1 MSRFTRLRTLFS
13 QPPRHKVLAV
23 IGAGAMAVSMAA
35 CSDAPTSGGSGGG
48 GDDTVRLGLSVPA
61 LDTPFFSALIDGATQ
76 AAEDTGGEVVQT
88 ANAGRDSGQQV
99 TDFRNLITAGANTIM
114 AGVVDREAIQPAL
127 DYAASQNVPVV
138 IVDDQP
144 AAGEVFA
151 VVKADNY
158 GMGASAAQQLGG
170 LLPDGGTVLSISGGL
185 ETSNG
190 RDRANGFADEMAE
203 SFPDIEIIDQTADWD
218 GPTSGNVMSTVLSST
233 PDIAGVNLAT
243 DTLYWDPVAAAL
255 EGRGRLV
262 PAGQPGHVAAVA
274 IDGGTSALEAI
285 RNGFLD
291 ATISQPVDQYA
302 LRGVQYLQMALEGET
317 LEAGPTDHGSEI
329 VEQDGYLIDQLPAP
343 VITRDNADDSTLWGN
358 AS

>member
-1 MSRFTRLRTLFS
+1 MSRFARIRGDLKQRATRRAIAT
-13 QPPRHKVLAV
+13 V
-23 IGAGAMAVSMAA
+23 GAGALVLSVAA
-35 CSDAPTSGGSGGG
+35 CSDAPTAGGAD
-48 GDDTVRLGLSVPA
+48 GDDTLRLGISVPA

-76 AAEDTGGEVVQT
+76 AAEDAGGEVVQT

-99 TDFRNLITAGANTIM
+99 TDFRNLITAGANAIM

-127 DYAASQNVPVV
+127 DYAASRNVPVV

-144 AAGEVFA
+144 AAGEVYA

-158 GMGASAAQQLGG
+158 GMGASAAQQLGA
-170 LLPDGGTVLSISGGL
+170 LLPDGGTGLSISGGL

-190 RDRANGFADEMAE
+190 RDRANGFADEMAK
-203 SFPDIEIIDQTADWD
+203 SFPDLEIIDQTAEWD
-218 GPTSGNVMSTVLSST
+218 GPTSGNVMSTVLSSN
-233 PDIAGVNLAT
+233 PDLDGVNLAT

-255 EGRGRLV
+255 QARGRLV

-291 ATISQPVDQYA
+291 ATISQPVDKYA
-302 LRGVQYLQMALEGET
+302 LHGVQYLQMALDGET
-317 LEAGPTDHGSEI
+317 LEAGPTDHDSEI

-343 VITRDNADDSTLWGN
+343 VITRDNVDDSTLWGN